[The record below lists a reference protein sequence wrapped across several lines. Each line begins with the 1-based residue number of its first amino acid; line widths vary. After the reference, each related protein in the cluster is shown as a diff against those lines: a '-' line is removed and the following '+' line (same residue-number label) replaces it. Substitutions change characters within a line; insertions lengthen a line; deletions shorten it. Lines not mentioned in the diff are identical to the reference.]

1 MNHGAEID
9 IGDMGSGGTHTSTSC
24 AAPAHPDNHKLIV
37 VPHCASLNNRI
48 LEGFQH
54 VADLLHLSF
63 PAAGAK
69 LHCRMLGS
77 AVMAQVAVVNN
88 QREGVV

>member
-1 MNHGAEID
+1 M
-9 IGDMGSGGTHTSTSC
+9 TF
-24 AAPAHPDNHKLIV
+24 IV
-37 VPHCASLNNRI
+37 PVPLVKDKVFGQVR
-48 LEGFQH
+48 FRPQ
-54 VADLLHLSF
+54 SF
-63 PAAGAK
+63 FFFFSFGAK

>member
-1 MNHGAEID
+1 M
-9 IGDMGSGGTHTSTSC
+9 
-24 AAPAHPDNHKLIV
+24 
-37 VPHCASLNNRI
+37 
-48 LEGFQH
+48 LEVFQH

-77 AVMAQVAVVNN
+77 AVMAQVAVANN